1 MGDELQPDGLRPSDL
16 GEPVSTARHGLSWW
30 ALPRVA
36 QLYVAAVIASGA
48 YVFTLFFPTAY
59 PEPVLFVAL
68 LAAACVTST
77 WKVTLPISVAG
88 ESTLSVS
95 YAAHLMALLLLGP
108 RAAIVIAVAGAWA
121 QCTLNVKG
129 RYPAYCTVFSM
140 AAEAITMAVTG
151 AVYVGLGG
159 PLATF
164 DLAVLPKPLV
174 GAIATYFII
183 NTGLVAGAIALSTRR
198 NVWHVWQADFLWSAS
213 SFIVAGTAGALAA
226 VVIARGDHWN
236 ALLMLAPI
244 YLTYS
249 TYQLFTGRLED
260 QKRHEQALAEEKER
274 ERAARASAEEA
285 NRLKDEFLAM
295 VSHELRTP
303 LTAIVGWSEMLR
315 SNKLAS
321 SRRERA
327 CQVIHDS
334 ARRQAQM
341 IDELLD
347 VSRIVSGKFGV
358 NRAAIDLAGVV
369 YDALEVVQPSAVLKG
384 IHMTMDVDPAL
395 GSIHGD
401 GDRLQQIVWNLLSN
415 AVKFSPDGGTIH
427 VRVRRLGH
435 IAELVVTDNGP
446 GIPAEFLPSMFEPFR
461 QGDGS
466 TTRQHGGLGLGLAI
480 VKHLVEAHR
489 GTVTAENRSDGC
501 GAIFTVRLPMLPLA
515 VESRS
520 HAATV
525 APTTLEGMS
534 VLVVDDDEETRD
546 VIAAH
551 LADHYAHV
559 ITAESS
565 SAAMD
570 VLNRERVDVLVTDVA
585 MPGEDGYTLLRKVR
599 ASTSA
604 GVAAMPAVALT
615 ALAREED
622 RQRALE
628 AGFQL
633 HLPKPIDIGTLVTA
647 ISRVGGTTPA
657 PTAIG

>member
-1 MGDELQPDGLRPSDL
+1 VNTG
-16 GEPVSTARHGLSWW
+16 RHGLSWW
-30 ALPRVA
+30 ALPRAA
-36 QLYVAAVIASGA
+36 QLYVAAVIAAGA
-48 YVFTLFFPTAY
+48 YVFALTFPTAY
-59 PEPVLFVAL
+59 PEPLLFVGL

-108 RAAIVIAVAGAWA
+108 RHAVVIAVAGACA

-140 AAEAITMAVTG
+140 AAEAITMTVTG
-151 AVYVGLGG
+151 VLYVSLGG
-159 PLATF
+159 PVGTF
-164 DLAVLPKPLV
+164 ELTMLPKPLV
-174 GAIATYFII
+174 GAIATYFTV
-183 NTGLVAGAIALSTRR
+183 NTGLVAGAIALSTRQ
-198 NVWHVWQADFLWSAS
+198 NAWHVWRADFLWSAS

-226 VVIARGDHWN
+226 VIIARGDQWN

-303 LTAIVGWSEMLR
+303 LTAIVGWAEMLR
-315 SNKLAS
+315 AGKLEN

-358 NRAAIDLAGVV
+358 NRTAIDLAAVV

-384 IHMTMDVDPAL
+384 IHVTMDVDRGL

-415 AVKFSPDGGTIH
+415 AVKFTPDGGAIH
-427 VRVRRLGH
+427 VHVRRVGH

-489 GTVTAENRSDGC
+489 GTVSAENRGDGR

-520 HAATV
+520 HAPAV
-525 APTTLEGMS
+525 AVTTLEGVS
-534 VLVVDDDEETRD
+534 VLVVDDDDETRD
-546 VIAAH
+546 VIAAR
-551 LADHYAHV
+551 LADHRAHV
-559 ITAESS
+559 LTAAS
-565 SAAMD
+565 SAAAIA
-570 VLNRERVDVLVTDVA
+570 VLDRERVDVLVTDVA
-585 MPGEDGYTLLRKVR
+585 MPDEDGYSLLRKVR
-599 ASTSA
+599 ASKS
-604 GVAAMPAVALT
+604 GDVASLPAVALT
-615 ALAREED
+615 ALARAED
-622 RQRALE
+622 RQRALD

-633 HLPKPIDIGTLVTA
+633 HLPKPIDTTTLVAA
-647 ISRVGGTTPA
+647 ISSIGRAPM
-657 PTAIG
+657 PTASAIG

>member
-1 MGDELQPDGLRPSDL
+1 M
-16 GEPVSTARHGLSWW
+16 TTTRHGLSWW
-30 ALPRVA
+30 ALPRAA
-36 QLYVAAVIASGA
+36 QLYVASLIGTGA
-48 YVFTLFFPTAY
+48 YVLGISIPTTY
-59 PEPVLFVAL
+59 PEPLLFAL
-68 LAAACVTST
+68 LLVAACVTST

-108 RAAIVIAVAGAWA
+108 RHAILIAVTGAWA

-129 RYPAYCTVFSM
+129 KYPMYCTVFSV
-140 AAEAITMAVTG
+140 AAEAITMAATG
-151 AVYVGLGG
+151 LAYTSLGG
-159 PLATF
+159 PLAPV
-164 DLAVLPKPLV
+164 DVAVLPRPLL
-174 GAIATYFII
+174 GAIATYFAV
-183 NTGLVAGAIALSTRR
+183 NTGLVAGAIALSTRQ
-198 NVWHVWQADFLWSAS
+198 NIWHVWRADFLWSAS
-213 SFIVAGTAGALAA
+213 SFIVAGSAGALAA
-226 VVIARGDHWN
+226 VVIARGDQWS
-236 ALLMLAPI
+236 ALLMLAPV

-260 QKRHEQALAEEKER
+260 QKRHELALAEEKER

-303 LTAIVGWSEMLR
+303 LTAIVGWAEMLR
-315 SNKLAS
+315 GGKLANA
-321 SRRERA
+321 RRDRA

-358 NRAAIDLAGVV
+358 NRTAVDLAAVV
-369 YDALEVVQPSAVLKG
+369 YDAIEVVQPTAVLKG
-384 IHMTMDVDPAL
+384 IRITTDVDGRL

-415 AVKFSPDGGTIH
+415 AVKFTPEGGTVH
-427 VRVRRLGH
+427 VRAHRADD
-435 IAELVVTDNGP
+435 IAELVISDDGP
-446 GIPAEFLPSMFEPFR
+446 GIPGNFLPSVFEPFR

-489 GTVTAENRSDGC
+489 GTVTAENRSEGG
-501 GAIFTVRLPMLPLA
+501 GASFTVRLPMLRVPVA
-515 VESRS
+515 SPATRS
-520 HAATV
+520 IPTV
-525 APTTLEGMS
+525 KTLEGLS
-534 VLVVDDDEETRD
+534 VLLVDDDDESRD

-551 LADHYAHV
+551 LEDHCAYV
-559 ITAESS
+559 LTAESS

-570 VLNRERVDVLVTDVA
+570 LLERERVDVLVTDVA
-585 MPGEDGYTLLRKVR
+585 MPGEDGYTLLRKIR
-599 ASTSA
+599 ASASSH
-604 GVAAMPAVALT
+604 VASMPAIALT
-615 ALAREED
+615 ALARDED

-633 HLPKPIDIGTLVTA
+633 HLPKPIEISTLVTG
-647 ISRVGGTTPA
+647 ISSVGGLAAT
-657 PTAIG
+657 